1 MRCSSPG
8 AGYQLG
14 KDAPGSAVCS
24 LRTRTRDPLRWASA
38 SIEALWKETE
48 DRLPDALAA
57 MDAGTLFTSPEHV
70 AVIKSAI
77 ALHFTRSKATW
88 LIHARVWADTVE
100 RGRKRWLTEQRDL
113 LSYLFYREKG
123 LYPTGDEALGMF
135 ADELIEFSR
144 ALADSGA
151 LWRERIESLY
161 LNARAVTDSAGLEIL
176 TPPARGEFLIGDVP
190 ALTVRAD
197 YAGVGVL
204 GGLALGDAQSV
215 FLPLGPGHVAALGRA
230 NATISM
236 TPDQAAETNARQLMG
251 ALEYVYLRPSSPMM
265 DIARQFARQ
274 RKADFGTAE

>member
-176 TPPARGEFLIGDVP
+176 TPPARV
-190 ALTVRAD
+190 
-197 YAGVGVL
+197 
-204 GGLALGDAQSV
+204 
-215 FLPLGPGHVAALGRA
+215 
-230 NATISM
+230 
-236 TPDQAAETNARQLMG
+236 
-251 ALEYVYLRPSSPMM
+251 SS
-265 DIARQFARQ
+265 
-274 RKADFGTAE
+274 